1 LTVFGL
7 HLLDFVTTI
16 TFVSL
21 CLPTRIFY
29 IFSLSL
35 GCVPPSSHHQDEKRA
50 ANERAR
56 QQREERLAISRQ
68 NQNNAAAEKR
78 RAAAAA
84 AEYQKQ
90 QQLHAQALKE
100 QAQAEWEMKKR
111 ASESLQEARR
121 KHRVAAKRNDQA
133 VVRNEAHQN
142 ELKAHMVAQ
151 KKRFDKFQRDEVN
164 RVKIEGLV
172 AEKARKRKV
181 YLQKDVLANSAL
193 QNEHISHSNA
203 EKAAFEKSW
212 RHQARVAEMEG
223 LKQLKERR
231 HTEFLQKDVLAN
243 ERFQNEHRT
252 HSNAVAAAF
261 EKDWRHQA
269 RVAEMEGLK
278 QLKER
283 RHEEFLQK
291 DVNDNEKY
299 QAALRAHMLAEK
311 KRFDDFQRDE
321 VNRVK
326 IEGLKAEKA
335 RKDIEWKQE
344 DIMSNSALQN
354 EHVSHSNAEKAAFEK
369 KWRHEAR
376 VAEMEGLKQ
385 LKERRHEEFLQKDV
399 LANEKVQGE
408 VIAQQRQARE
418 KFDKDMKTEYD
429 RVRLEG
435 YKVYGRKAKQD
446 AKTTESAEMQRNR
459 VASSQLNAARRDQ
472 QQRDA
477 RLKSEKLSTLAEAA
491 KQRRRDL
498 QRQEREHQAAMRAA
512 AKPMGRSAP
521 TRVMTNGGSSSSGG
535 GGGKVNPRS
544 PRSPASPTSSEGGAG
559 LFSDQDLDALD
570 QLEALLKKEDLLDYL
585 EEIVEQG
592 VLKPEDLANFEEE
605 DIKGMATKLV
615 HRRKLLALRKHYV
628 AAQQGKK
635 KKGLFGG
642 TWGRKGFIL

>member
-1 LTVFGL
+1 MPLLFALDKFPLIGLFYPLTA
-7 HLLDFVTTI
+7 
-16 TFVSL
+16 VS
-21 CLPTRIFY
+21 
-29 IFSLSL
+29 
-35 GCVPPSSHHQDEKRA
+35 PPPLFFQDEKRA
-50 ANERAR
+50 AKERAR

-100 QAQAEWEMKKR
+100 QAMAEWEMKKR

-121 KHRVAAKRNDQA
+121 KHRVASKRNEQA

-151 KKRFDKFQRDEVN
+151 KNRFDKFQRDEVN
-164 RVKIEGLV
+164 RVKIEGLK
-172 AEKARKRKV
+172 AEKLRKDKEWKQEDI
-181 YLQKDVLANSAL
+181 LSNSTL
-193 QNEHISHSNA
+193 QNEHVSHSNA
-203 EKAAFEKSW
+203 EKAAFEKKW
-212 RHQARVAEMEG
+212 RHEARVAEMEG

-231 HTEFLQKDVLAN
+231 HTEYLQKDVLAN
-243 ERFQNEHRT
+243 ERHQNDHRT

-283 RHEEFLQK
+283 RHQEYLQK

-299 QAALRAHMLAEK
+299 QAALRAHMVAEK
-311 KRFDDFQRDE
+311 KRFDDFQRDD

-326 IEGLKAEKA
+326 IEGLKAEKL
-335 RKDIEWKQE
+335 RKDKEWKQE
-344 DIMSNSALQN
+344 DILSNSALQN

-385 LKERRHEEFLQKDV
+385 LKERRHTEYLQKDV
-399 LANEKVQGE
+399 LANEKVQGQ

-418 KFDKDMKTEYD
+418 QFDKDMKTEYD

-435 YKVYGRKAKQD
+435 YKVYVRQAKHD
-446 AKTTESAEMQRNR
+446 AKTAEHAEMQRNQL
-459 VASSQLNAARRDQ
+459 ASTQLNAARRDQ

-477 RLKSEKLSTLAEAA
+477 RMKSEKQSALAEAA

-498 QRQEREHQAAMRAA
+498 QRQEREHQAAMRAS

-521 TRVMTNGGSSSSGG
+521 SRMSNGG
-535 GGGKVNPRS
+535 GGVGGQGSPRS
-544 PRSPASPTSSEGGAG
+544 PRSPSSPTSSDGGSAG
-559 LFSDQDLDALD
+559 LFSDQALDALD

-585 EEIVEQG
+585 EEIVEHG

-615 HRRKLLALRKHYV
+615 HRRKLLALRKHYM